1 MIVGDN
7 PKGSVGSQSRR
18 KRVAEQDA
26 MTRSALIDAL
36 AQEQKIP
43 RAMAERVVLVF
54 FEQIEEALCAGN
66 RVEIRGLG
74 SFQLRHYDGYTGRNP
89 HTGSTVQVRPK
100 ILPVFRTGKEI
111 RVRLAEQGPPPSKE
125 SP

>member
-1 MIVGDN
+1 M
-7 PKGSVGSQSRR
+7 
-18 KRVAEQDA
+18 AEQDA

-36 AQEQKIP
+36 AQQQKIP
-43 RAMAERVVLVF
+43 HAMAERVVLVF
-54 FEQIEEALCAGN
+54 FEQIQEALMAGN

-89 HTGSTVQVRPK
+89 HTGETVQVRPK

-111 RVRLAEQGPPPSKE
+111 RVRLAEQAPPPPKE
-125 SP
+125 TP